1 MLNRVKEFLLKFGA
15 RYEGFIWFTLVGL
28 SILPLITTIND
39 LLTQLALG
47 SGLYTILEKYAVPVM
62 VRLAGT
68 VLEEIFKIETVIS
81 GSNLYM
87 MTGGLP
93 YEVDIVWNCVGWQ
106 SFILLAISLVTIL
119 QGKYTLGS
127 RIKCVVLGIE
137 GVVILNIIRVTSTCL
152 LLLNGGYGP
161 AITFHDYF
169 STVLTFIWLSG
180 FWYLSQ
186 NFILDYKME
195 DDAKPLLET
204 IRTSFEGLD
213 LIGLLPDFIY
223 GKKAMGLATMVI
235 ILLATFLNGVAI
247 LSVRAAGV
255 DQTILSFE
263 HLTSPVTVNTISTSR
278 IMTMPE
284 FTQLDP
290 HAYSDPVQA
299 SSSSDF
305 YELWNFYLYGPLGA
319 DYSLQGSIIYTVWLK
334 FTTSEKMSNYDTQIR
349 FKLYDVDET
358 GGSTLVNSDTF
369 NIGIKKKMTQFQF
382 TGSHIEE
389 NVFDSGHTLRLSI
402 SIYDDRELTY
412 VLEYDSS
419 KRHSNIDLPGMV
431 VPERLIGVLQV
442 SFFFASTS
450 IISGH
455 LRSTLSRRRE
465 QDE

>member
-1 MLNRVKEFLLKFGA
+1 MSNRVKEFLLRFGA
-15 RYEGFIWFTLVGL
+15 RYEGVIWFTLVGL
-28 SILPLITTIND
+28 TILPLITTIND
-39 LLTQLALG
+39 LLTQVALG
-47 SGLYTILEKYAVPVM
+47 SGLYKILEKYTVPVM

-81 GSNLYM
+81 GSSIFM
-87 MTGGLP
+87 ITDGLP
-93 YEVDIVWNCVGWQ
+93 YEIDIVWNCVGWQ
-106 SFILLAISLVTIL
+106 SFILLALALVTVL

-169 STVLTFIWLSG
+169 STVLTFVWLSA

-186 NFILDYKME
+186 NFILEYKTE
-195 DDAKPLLET
+195 DDAKPLLQR

-247 LSVRAAGV
+247 LSVRATGV

-290 HAYSDPVQA
+290 SAYSDPIQA
-299 SSSSDF
+299 SSSSEF
-305 YELWNFYLYGPLGA
+305 YEMWNFYLYGPLGA
-319 DYSLQGSIIYTVWLK
+319 DYSLQGSIVYTVWLK
-334 FTTSEKMSNYDTQIR
+334 FTASQGQNNYDTQIR

-358 GGSTLVNSDTF
+358 GGSTLVDSEDF
-369 NIGIKKKMTQFQF
+369 DIRIRKQMRQFQF
-382 TGSHIEE
+382 TGSYIDEYD
-389 NVFDSGHTLRLSI
+389 FDSGHTIRLSI
-402 SIYDDRELTY
+402 SIYDDRDLMY

-419 KRHSNIDLPGMV
+419 QRHSNIDLPGMV
-431 VPERLIGVLQV
+431 VPENLADMIQV
-442 SFFFASTS
+442 SFFFTTTS
-450 IISGH
+450 VVSGH
-455 LRSTLSRRRE
+455 LRATLKRRRE
-465 QDE
+465 RDE

>member
-1 MLNRVKEFLLKFGA
+1 MSNRVKEFLLRFGA
-15 RYEGFIWFTLVGL
+15 RYEGVIWFTLVGL
-28 SILPLITTIND
+28 TILPLITTIND

-47 SGLYTILEKYAVPVM
+47 SGLYKILEKYTVPVM

-81 GSNLYM
+81 GSSIFM
-87 MTGGLP
+87 MTDGLP
-93 YEVDIVWNCVGWQ
+93 YEIDIVWNCVGWQ
-106 SFILLAISLVTIL
+106 SFILLALALVTVL

-169 STVLTFIWLSG
+169 STVLTFIWLSA

-186 NFILDYKME
+186 NFILDYKTE
-195 DDAKPLLET
+195 DDAKPLLEK

-263 HLTSPVTVNTISTSR
+263 HLTSPVTVNTNSTSR

-290 HAYSDPVQA
+290 SAYSDPVQA
-299 SSSSDF
+299 SSAPEL
-305 YELWNFYLYGPLGA
+305 YEMWNFYLYGPLGA
-319 DYSLQGSIIYTVWLK
+319 DYSLQGSIVYTVWLK
-334 FTTSEKMSNYDTQIR
+334 FTTSEKLNNYDTQIR
-349 FKLYDVDET
+349 FELYDVDET
-358 GGSTLVNSDTF
+358 GGSTRVNYEDF
-369 NIGIKKKMTQFQF
+369 DIRIKKQMTQFQF
-382 TGSHIEE
+382 TGSHIDEHD
-389 NVFDSGHTLRLSI
+389 FDSGHTLRLSI
-402 SIYDDRELTY
+402 SIYDDKELTY

-419 KRHSNIDLPGMV
+419 QRHSNIDLPGMV
-431 VPERLIGVLQV
+431 VPENLTNVIQV
-442 SFFFASTS
+442 SLFFVTTS
-450 IISGH
+450 YVSGH
-455 LRSTLSRRRE
+455 LRATMKRRRE

>member
-1 MLNRVKEFLLKFGA
+1 MSNRVKEFLLRFGA
-15 RYEGFIWFTLVGL
+15 RYEGVIWFALVGL
-28 SILPLITTIND
+28 TILPLITTIND

-47 SGLYTILEKYAVPVM
+47 SGLYKILEKYTVPVM

-81 GSNLYM
+81 GSSIFM

-93 YEVDIVWNCVGWQ
+93 YEIDIVWNCVGWQ
-106 SFILLAISLVTIL
+106 SFILLALALVTVL

-169 STVLTFIWLSG
+169 STVLTFIWLSA

-186 NFILDYKME
+186 NFILDYKTE
-195 DDAKPLLET
+195 DDTKPLLKK

-247 LSVRAAGV
+247 LSVRATGV

-263 HLTSPVTVNTISTSR
+263 HLTSPVTVNTNSTSR

-290 HAYSDPVQA
+290 SAYSDPVQA
-299 SSSSDF
+299 SSAPEL
-305 YELWNFYLYGPLGA
+305 YEMWNFYLYGPLGA
-319 DYSLQGSIIYTVWLK
+319 DYSLQGSIVYTVWLK
-334 FTTSEKMSNYDTQIR
+334 FTTSEKLNNYDTQIR
-349 FKLYDVDET
+349 FELYDVDET
-358 GGSTLVNSDTF
+358 GGSTRVNYEDF
-369 NIGIKKKMTQFQF
+369 DIRIKKQMTQFQF
-382 TGSHIEE
+382 TGSHIDEHD
-389 NVFDSGHTLRLSI
+389 FDSGHTLRLSI
-402 SIYDDRELTY
+402 SIYDDKELTY

-419 KRHSNIDLPGMV
+419 QRHSNIDLPGMV
-431 VPERLIGVLQV
+431 VPENLTNVIQV
-442 SFFFASTS
+442 SLFFVTTS
-450 IISGH
+450 YVSGH
-455 LRSTLSRRRE
+455 LRATMKRRRE

>member
-1 MLNRVKEFLLKFGA
+1 MSKRVKEFLLKFGG
-15 RYEGFIWFTLVGL
+15 RYEGVIWFALVGL

-39 LLTQLALG
+39 LLTQVALG
-47 SGLYTILEKYAVPVM
+47 SGLYKILEKYTVPVM

-81 GSNLYM
+81 GSSIFM
-87 MTGGLP
+87 VTGGLP
-93 YEVDIVWNCVGWQ
+93 YEIDIVWNCVGWQ
-106 SFILLAISLVTIL
+106 SFILLALALVTIL

-137 GVVILNIIRVTSTCL
+137 GVVILNIVRVTSTCL

-169 STVLTFIWLSG
+169 STVLTFIWLSA

-195 DDAKPLLET
+195 DDAKPLLKK

-213 LIGLLPDFIY
+213 IIGLLPDFIY

-247 LSVRAAGV
+247 LSVRATGV

-290 HAYSDPVQA
+290 SAYSDPIPA
-299 SSSSDF
+299 SSASEF

-334 FTTSEKMSNYDTQIR
+334 YTTSEKLKNYDTQIR
-349 FKLYDVDET
+349 FELYDVDET

-369 NIGIKKKMTQFQF
+369 DIRLMKKMTQFQF
-382 TGSHIEE
+382 TGSYIDED
-389 NVFDSGHTLRLSI
+389 VIDSGHTLRLSI
-402 SIYDDRELTY
+402 SIYDDRALTY

-419 KRHSNIDLPGMV
+419 KRHSNVDLPGMV
-431 VPERLIGVLQV
+431 VPENLTNMIQV
-442 SFFFASTS
+442 SLFFATTS
-450 IISGH
+450 VVSGH
-455 LRSTLSRRRE
+455 LRATLKRRRE

>member
-1 MLNRVKEFLLKFGA
+1 MFKRVKEFILNFGA
-15 RYEGFIWFTLVGL
+15 RSEGVIWFTLVAL

-47 SGLYTILEKYAVPVM
+47 SGIYKLLEKFTVPVM

-68 VLEEIFKIETVIS
+68 VLEELFKIETVIS
-81 GSNLYM
+81 GSSM
-87 MTGGLP
+87 FMITDGLP
-93 YEVDIVWNCVGWQ
+93 YEIDITWNCVGWQ
-106 SFILLAISLVTIL
+106 SFILLAFTLVTVL
-119 QGKYTLGS
+119 QGKYSLRS
-127 RIKCVVLGIE
+127 RIKCVVLGLE
-137 GVVILNIIRVTSTCL
+137 GVVLLNIVRVVTTCL

-161 AITFHDYF
+161 ALTFHDYF
-169 STVLTFIWLSG
+169 STVLTFIWLSA

-186 NFILDYKME
+186 NFILDYKTE
-195 DDAKPLLET
+195 DDTKLLLDR

-247 LSVRAAGV
+247 LSVRATGV

-299 SSSSDF
+299 SSSSEF

-319 DYSLQGSIIYTVWLK
+319 DYSLQGSIKYTVWLK
-334 FTTSEKMSNYDTQIR
+334 FTTSGKLSNYDTQIR

-369 NIGIKKKMTQFQF
+369 DIRIKKKMTKFQF
-382 TGSHIEE
+382 TGSHIDEY
-389 NVFDSGHTLRLSI
+389 VFDSGHTLRLSI

-431 VPERLIGVLQV
+431 VPERLTGVIQA
-442 SFFFASTS
+442 SFFFATTS
-450 IISGH
+450 IVSGS
-455 LRSTLSRRRE
+455 LRSALKRRRE

>member
-47 SGLYTILEKYAVPVM
+47 SGLYKILEKYTVPVM

-68 VLEEIFKIETVIS
+68 VLDEIFKIETVIS
-81 GSNLYM
+81 GSSIFM

-93 YEVDIVWNCVGWQ
+93 YEIDIVWNCVGWQ
-106 SFILLAISLVTIL
+106 SFILLALALVTVL

-169 STVLTFIWLSG
+169 STVLTFIWLSA

-186 NFILDYKME
+186 NFILDYKTE
-195 DDAKPLLET
+195 DDAKPLLEK
-204 IRTSFEGLD
+204 IKTSFEGLN

-247 LSVRAAGV
+247 LSVRATGV

-263 HLTSPVTVNTISTSR
+263 HLISPVTVNTISTSR

-284 FTQLDP
+284 FTQLNP
-290 HAYSDPVQA
+290 SAYSSPVQA
-299 SSSSDF
+299 SSSSEF
-305 YELWNFYLYGPLGA
+305 YEMWNFYLYGPLGV

-334 FTTSEKMSNYDTQIR
+334 FTTSQKLKNYDTQIR

-369 NIGIKKKMTQFQF
+369 DIRLKKKMTQFQF
-382 TGSHIEE
+382 TGSYIDKH
-389 NVFDSGHTLRLSI
+389 VFDSGHTLRLSI
-402 SIYDDRELTY
+402 SIYDNRELTY

-419 KRHSNIDLPGMV
+419 QRHSNIDLPGMV
-431 VPERLIGVLQV
+431 VPENLTNMIQV
-442 SFFFASTS
+442 SLFFATTS
-450 IISGH
+450 VVSGH
-455 LRSTLSRRRE
+455 LRATLKRRRE